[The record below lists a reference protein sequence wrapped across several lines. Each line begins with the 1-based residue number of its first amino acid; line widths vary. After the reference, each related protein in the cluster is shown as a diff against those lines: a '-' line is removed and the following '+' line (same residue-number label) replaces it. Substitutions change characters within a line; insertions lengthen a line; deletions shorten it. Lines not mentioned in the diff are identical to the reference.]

1 MRFALAELASRVAS
15 GELSMAVARELA
27 AQQPIAGTLDIAAVT
42 HAAAHL
48 DQLAAPTAALDLG
61 ELLVTAAAAMPA
73 TAATGQA
80 QDLAD
85 AAWMRKVTAALPAL
99 PDWRRYQLARAAGD
113 RLLAR
118 ALAAHDTA
126 RAARAHLALAR
137 LHLQPLLAPVS
148 GDDAAWLAVL
158 DAWYRRGRQAAA
170 EVPPYPPPAESLRC
184 AGEHFARAAALS
196 AGRQR
201 GRALVGQVNALE
213 RGARAAGTPPPAQLA
228 AAIREALPLLDPD
241 ADSDSDI
248 ADVTYLLALAQRQG
262 QALDRALLERA
273 ARVPLAALVARIG
286 AGDAAQSLL
295 NLSHALRPI
304 DPRLSLATVQR
315 AAPAVATAADAN
327 LFARYNNALI
337 TAWLPTLYD
346 GPVDNSPGTL
356 AAASLLN
363 QQAQAAGWSPER
375 CAGALLALVR
385 DCPARDEEAAGLKLL
400 DIVEQT
406 LPALLAQVPEAI
418 RFWRLSLWSGAG
430 VDAARA
436 GRIGQALHAYHQA
449 LRGALALGL
458 DDFLYEHLRYVAGL
472 GLRADAAL
480 LLPFLGVVFDL
491 DLQLD
496 QALGARAVELLQLLL
511 NALTERQMSGA
522 VDTNL
527 LHLTWQAAK
536 ARRFSAVLRL
546 DPARRQTAATPDEGL
561 LLQIAALRESV
572 PLAGEGTG
580 PGSRID
586 SQIRLLS
593 FTRADSPAPGRTPLE
608 RLTNLQHSCDDRLE
622 RQLAG
627 AGQTEARP
635 SSLEELRG
643 GLDPRTAVLQ
653 LYLGEWQGKRA
664 IYALLAARA
673 GEWLSAVPGDL
684 DLLCDLKEGDRIERA
699 STFVADVFR
708 LRQAILDD
716 TLDPAALRREQT
728 IAGSLFLHGSVRT
741 ALDQLRRQGCDHL
754 IVVPHG
760 PFHYA
765 PLHLL
770 GLDDNRLLGD
780 EWTVTVV
787 PSIELLQPPGAASPA
802 AAGPAPRQG
811 IAAYGLTFQRSN
823 PYQLDPLPDV
833 ATEATLVAQAFA
845 SQPILDDAVTES
857 AVLDGLRQARC
868 VHLATHGA
876 LNLDAP
882 AFQYLVVTPAPGSDG
897 LLHAHELLRQDLRG
911 LQLVTLSA
919 CETALG
925 RFDRADNPRG
935 LPAALLLAGAE
946 TLVGTL
952 WETASDVACAFFVE
966 LYQAL
971 AQQATRRD
979 AFRQAQL
986 EIRRRYPHPRDWGAF
1001 YLLGAWT

>member
-1 MRFALAELASRVAS
+1 VRFPLEELAARVAS
-15 GELSMAVARELA
+15 GEVSLPVARELA
-27 AQQPIAGTLDIAAVT
+27 AQPPIAGTLDLAAVT
-42 HAAAHL
+42 HAAARL
-48 DQLAAPTAALDLG
+48 DQLAAPTAALDFG

-85 AAWMRKVTAALPAL
+85 VAWVHKVTAALPAL

-118 ALAAHDTA
+118 AQAADDAT

-137 LHLQPLLAPVS
+137 LHLQPLLAPVT

-158 DAWYRRGRQAAA
+158 DAWYRRGREAAA
-170 EVPPYPPPAESLRC
+170 EVPPYPPPAESLRS
-184 AGEHFARAAALS
+184 AGHHFAQAAALS
-196 AGRQR
+196 AARER

-228 AAIREALPLLDPD
+228 AVIREALPLLDPD
-241 ADSDSDI
+241 TDADSDA
-248 ADVTYLLALAQRQG
+248 ADVTYLLALAQQQG

-273 ARVPLAALVARIG
+273 ARVPLAALVKRIG

-315 AAPAVATAADAN
+315 AAPAVAAAADAN

-337 TAWLPTLYD
+337 TAWLPTFYD
-346 GPVDNSPGTL
+346 GPVDNAPGTL

-385 DCPARDEEAAGLKLL
+385 DCPARDEEAEGLQLL
-400 DIVEQT
+400 DVVEQA

-430 VDAARA
+430 VNAARA
-436 GRIGQALHAYHQA
+436 GRIGQALAAYHQA

-472 GLRADAAL
+472 GLHADAAL

-496 QALGARAVELLQLLL
+496 QALGARALELLQVLL

-522 VDTNL
+522 VNTNL

-536 ARRFSAVLRL
+536 ARRFSAALRL
-546 DPARRQTAATPDEGL
+546 DPARRQTAATPDQGL
-561 LLQIAALRESV
+561 LSQIAALRESV

-586 SQIRLLS
+586 TEIRLLA

-627 AGQTEARP
+627 AGQTEAQP

-643 GLDPRTAVLQ
+643 GLDPRTALLQ
-653 LYLGEWQGKRA
+653 LFLGEWQGKRA
-664 IYALLAARA
+664 IYALLAARD

-684 DLLCDLKEGDRIERA
+684 DLLCDLKEGDRVERA

-728 IAGSLFLHGSVRT
+728 LAGSLFLHGSVRT
-741 ALDQLRRQGCDHL
+741 ALDQLRRHGCDHL
-754 IVVPHG
+754 VVVPHG

-770 GLDDNRLLGD
+770 GLDDDRLLGD

-787 PSIELLQPPGAASPA
+787 PSIELLQPPAAASPA
-802 AAGPAPRQG
+802 HRQG
-811 IAAYGLTFQRSN
+811 IAAFGLTFQHSN

-845 SQPILDDAVTES
+845 SQPILDDAVTHA

-882 AFQYLVVTPAPGSDG
+882 AFQYLVLTPAPGASG

-986 EIRRRYPHPRDWGAF
+986 EIRRRYPHPSDWGAF
-1001 YLLGAWT
+1001 YLLGAWS